1 MYQVTRLA
9 TGGIIIEARKKF
21 YQLTTLFITKLV
33 DDDAY
38 HAADTS
44 VLTNARGES
53 PQPPHTD
60 LDSTAE
66 YGTHKMTRIGNVAY
80 RSLEG
85 DDPSLSYA
93 LVELRPSETTK
104 VLNEIIVG
112 EGLERKIVH
121 VTEAFVIE
129 DEKRDIVVITSSNGR
144 IYGKLWP
151 GRCDYRIV
159 GTRAPWTTYAIV
171 LDGPIREGDGG
182 SAVIDLAS
190 GKLCGHVI
198 RGLANRRIAYII
210 PATDMLEHVRANFDS
225 KAAIASISPS
235 DMSKPTGVGGIP
247 QEDNAPSV
255 PIRLAMRNRDDF
267 DFAALD
273 YSNLDGGINVLIC
286 DFFPSSPRIL
296 PCFSDNLKEQ

>member
-9 TGGIIIEARKKF
+9 TGGIIIEAREKF

-33 DDDAY
+33 DDDTYLAT
-38 HAADTS
+38 DTS

-53 PQPPHTD
+53 PQSPHTD

-66 YGTHKMTRIGNVAY
+66 YVTHKRTRIGTIAC

-112 EGLERKIVH
+112 EGLEKKIVH
-121 VTEAFVIE
+121 VTEAFVIG

-159 GTRAPWTTYAIV
+159 GTRAPWTTYAVV
-171 LDGPIREGDGG
+171 LDGPICEGGGG

-198 RGLANRRIAYII
+198 RGLANRRTAY
-210 PATDMLEHVRANFDS
+210 PGR
-225 KAAIASISPS
+225 
-235 DMSKPTGVGGIP
+235 
-247 QEDNAPSV
+247 
-255 PIRLAMRNRDDF
+255 
-267 DFAALD
+267 
-273 YSNLDGGINVLIC
+273 
-286 DFFPSSPRIL
+286 
-296 PCFSDNLKEQ
+296 

>member
-1 MYQVTRLA
+1 MMTHIMPP
-9 TGGIIIEARKKF
+9 TP
-21 YQLTTLFITKLV
+21 
-33 DDDAY
+33 
-38 HAADTS
+38 
-44 VLTNARGES
+44 

-210 PATDMLEHVRANFDS
+210 PATDMLEHVQANFDS
-225 KAAIASISPS
+225 KAAIASISSS
-235 DMSKPTGVGGIP
+235 DMSKPTGVGETP
-247 QEDNAPSV
+247 KEDIAPGASG
-255 PIRLAMRNRDDF
+255 
-267 DFAALD
+267 
-273 YSNLDGGINVLIC
+273 S
-286 DFFPSSPRIL
+286 
-296 PCFSDNLKEQ
+296 